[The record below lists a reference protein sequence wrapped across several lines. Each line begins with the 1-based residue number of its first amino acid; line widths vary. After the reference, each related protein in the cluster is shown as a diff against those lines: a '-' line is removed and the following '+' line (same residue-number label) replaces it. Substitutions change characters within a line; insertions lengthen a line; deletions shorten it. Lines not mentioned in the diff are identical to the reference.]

1 MTETIF
7 KNIIR
12 FITLVLLQVLILNNV
27 QFSGYINPYL
37 YVLFI
42 LLLPLNIENWIL
54 IILAFLL
61 GLSVDIFS
69 DTLGLHSAATV
80 FMAFCRPAIIRL
92 GYKKPDYETTN
103 IIPSIKALGFR
114 WFLTYAFILVGIH
127 HFLLFYIEEF
137 NFHDFFTTF
146 FRTILSIIATLILI
160 ILSQFITYKKK

>member
-12 FITLVLLQVLILNNV
+12 FIVLVFLQILILNNI
-27 QFSGYINPYL
+27 QFSGFINPYL

-42 LLLPLNIENWIL
+42 LLLPLNIENWVL

-61 GLSVDIFS
+61 GFSVDLFS
-69 DTLGLHSAATV
+69 NTIGLHSSATV
-80 FMAFCRPAIIRL
+80 FMAFCRPLIIRL

-103 IIPSIKALGFR
+103 IIPSIKSLGFR
-114 WFLTYAFILVGIH
+114 WFLTYSFILISIH

-137 NFHDFFTTF
+137 NFHEFFMTF
-146 FRTILSIIATLILI
+146 SRTLISIIATLMLI
-160 ILSQFITYKKK
+160 ILSQFITDRKK